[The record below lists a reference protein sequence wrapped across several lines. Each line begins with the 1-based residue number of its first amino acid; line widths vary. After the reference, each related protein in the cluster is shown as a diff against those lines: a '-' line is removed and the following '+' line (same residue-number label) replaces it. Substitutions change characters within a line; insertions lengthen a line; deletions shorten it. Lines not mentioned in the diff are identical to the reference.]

1 MSKKISSIVIFALFL
16 LTACFKFS
24 LATQFRAGDNLIFAP
39 DKKIDDDLMAAGGKI
54 KFNGVLSGDL
64 LVAASSVAQNGTIE
78 GSFMAAAQ
86 QIDIS
91 GPIDRS
97 SRTFSQ
103 YVNISSSV
111 SQNVMA
117 FCQRCDLKS
126 SGYVGKDFHAFCSE
140 LNVDGKIKG
149 NLKGY
154 NQTVTISGT
163 IEGDANI
170 VAERIVLMP
179 TAKINGNLNY
189 KSPNE
194 ADIQKGATVLGKTQ
208 WKKTE
213 PTKKKSSPGKFILKR
228 FLNFLAFFIVG
239 LILIPI
245 FKEQTK
251 RIKENLR
258 KSYFKILG
266 IGFIFLVCMLIILII
281 SIMLSFVT
289 IGLPLALLSV
299 AILFF
304 MGALCKIAVGV
315 ALGDWLLS
323 LVNSNGNVNAI
334 LALLIGLIILTLLTS
349 IPYFIGTLFYLVIFF
364 SGTGAIIYLKR
375 KVA

>member
-1 MSKKISSIVIFALFL
+1 MSKRVSCIMFLVASLLAFYAL
-16 LTACFKFS
+16 CS
-24 LATQFRAGDNLIFAP
+24 ATQFKWGDDLLFS
-39 DKKIDDDLMAAGGKI
+39 KEQRVDDDLMAAGGKI

-78 GSFMAAAQ
+78 GTFMAAAQ

-103 YVNISSSV
+103 YLNISSSV

-154 NQTVTISGT
+154 SQTMTISGT
-163 IEGDANI
+163 IEGDADIN
-170 VAERIVLMP
+170 AEKLVLLP

-194 ADIQKGATVLGKTQ
+194 ADIQKGATVLGKTE
-208 WKKTE
+208 WKKTQA
-213 PTKKKSSPGKFILKR
+213 KKSKPGTGKFVLSR
-228 FLNFLAFFIVG
+228 FLDFLGFFIVG
-239 LILIPI
+239 MILTPI
-245 FKEQTK
+245 FKEQAQ
-251 RIKENLR
+251 RIKRNL
-258 KSYFKILG
+258 KNSYFKSLG
-266 IGFIFLVCMLIILII
+266 IGFVFLICMFILLIIF
-281 SIMLSFVT
+281 IMLSFV
-289 IGLPLALLSV
+289 IVGIPLALLS
-299 AILFF
+299 
-304 MGALCKIAVGV
+304 IAVVFLMLVLSKITVGLT
-315 ALGDWLLS
+315 LGDWLLAS
-323 LVNSNGNVNAI
+323 LTKEQNISPI
-334 LALLIGLIILTLLTS
+334 LALLVGLIIVTLLCSIPTIGLI
-349 IPYFIGTLFYLVIFF
+349 LFLIIVF
-364 SGTGAIIYLKR
+364 SGTGAIVYVKR
-375 KVA
+375 KAS

>member
-1 MSKKISSIVIFALFL
+1 MSKKIFSVVFALFL
-16 LTACFKFS
+16 LVACFEFS
-24 LATQFRAGDNLIFAP
+24 SATQFRAGDNLIFTS
-39 DKKIDDDLMAAGGKI
+39 DKKIDDDLMAAGGKV
-54 KFNGVLSGDL
+54 KFDGILSGDL

-91 GPIDRS
+91 GPINKS

-140 LNVDGKIKG
+140 LNVDGKVKG

-154 NQTVTISGT
+154 AETVTISGA
-163 IEGDANI
+163 IEGDVSL
-170 VAERIVLMP
+170 VAERIVLTP
-179 TAKINGNLNY
+179 SAKINGNLNY

-213 PTKKKSSPGKFILKR
+213 PKKKGTAPGRFILNR
-228 FLNFLAFFIVG
+228 FLSFLGVLIPG

-245 FKEQTK
+245 FKEQTQ
-251 RIKENLR
+251 RINTNLKNSPF
-258 KSYFKILG
+258 KSLA
-266 IGFIFLVCMLIILII
+266 IGFIFLICMLVIFIIFF
-281 SIMLSFVT
+281 MLSFVI
-289 IGLPLALLSV
+289 IGIPLAVLSLMV
-299 AILFF
+299 ILSMLF
-304 MGALCKIAVGV
+304 LCKIAVGV

-323 LVNSNGNVNAI
+323 FLSSNGNVNTI
-334 LALLIGLIILTLLTS
+334 LALLVGLIILTLLTS
-349 IPYFIGTLFYLVIFF
+349 IPYFIGTLFYLIILF
-364 SGTGAIIYLKR
+364 SGTGAIIYVKR
-375 KVA
+375 KAS